1 MFKKAF
7 AFMDK
12 LFAKLGE
19 GYTVIIRVVLL
30 PWILFLMLIKRLY
43 EFVFEKDA

>member
-19 GYTVIIRVVLL
+19 GYTIIRVILL

>member
-1 MFKKAF
+1 MLMKAF
-7 AFMDK
+7 KFMNNIFVK
-12 LFAKLGE
+12 IGE
-19 GYTVIIRVVLL
+19 SYTVIIRIIIL